1 MDPMSND
8 SLRIRLKRRVQH
20 LAGDIGERNVQRPG
34 ALKACE
40 HYIRQSL
47 EDLGYEV
54 VRQPVTAGGVTSA
67 NLEVNRF
74 GSERPGEIILVGAHY
89 DTVPGSPGA
98 DDNGSAVAALLE
110 LARLHRE
117 SPARRS
123 VRFVAFTNEEPPF
136 FHTHSQGS
144 RIYAEAA
151 RQRGDDI
158 RLMISLEML
167 GYYSEHPGSQ
177 RYPPL
182 FRWFYPDRGDF
193 IALVSNFRS
202 RAAMRRF
209 ARAFR
214 DSSDFPLEHAATFA
228 AIPGVAWSDHFSFWA
243 CGYRAFMLTDTA
255 FFRNP
260 YYHTPSDTPDTLDFE
275 RLARVTEG
283 VSGALCKLADSGDL

>member
-1 MDPMSND
+1 MSDD
-8 SLRIRLKRRVQH
+8 SLRIRLQRSVRH
-20 LAGDIGERNVQRPG
+20 LAGDIGERNVLRPG
-34 ALKACE
+34 ALKASE
-40 HYIRQSL
+40 NYIRRCF

-54 VRQPVTAGGVTSA
+54 VLQPTTVGGVTSA
-67 NLEVNRF
+67 NLEVSRF

-110 LARLHRE
+110 LARLHRD
-117 SPARRS
+117 SPSRRS

-136 FHTHSQGS
+136 FHTRSQGS

-167 GYYSEHPGSQ
+167 GYYSERPGSQ
-177 RYPPL
+177 HYPPL

-202 RAAMRRF
+202 RAGMRRF
-209 ARAFR
+209 ARQFR
-214 DSSDFPLEHAATFA
+214 ESSDFPLEHAATFA

-243 CGYRAFMLTDTA
+243 CGYRAFMVTDTA

-260 YYHTPSDTPDTLDFE
+260 HYHMPSDTPDKLDFE
-275 RLARVTEG
+275 RLARATEG
-283 VSGALCKLADSGDL
+283 ISNALHKLADSGSL